1 MKGKIP
7 ENFMKKLIIVLFFFT
22 AIVAGLV
29 FACRKTKVSEDND
42 KKEPI
47 EADNSVQAPAFNT
60 DSAYVFIQKQLE
72 FGPRVPNTSAHVNCG
87 DYLIKTLKSYGADV
101 VEQKFEAQ
109 AFDGKKLQLRNIIAS
124 FNREAPKRILL
135 AAHWDSRPFAD
146 KDTIN
151 KDKPILGANDGA
163 SGVAVLLQLASM
175 VASAN
180 PKLSIGVD
188 IIFFD
193 GEDYGKREDD
203 VEGENDVL
211 WWCLGSQYWSKNK
224 HKENYTAYYGIL
236 LDMVGGKNDK
246 FTQEGNSLI
255 YAPKVVE
262 KVWGAAQKLGFS
274 SYFLPKQTD
283 AITDDHFFVNE
294 FAKIPMIDIV
304 AYDADKNR
312 PFGDYHHTHRD
323 SLDIID
329 KNTLKAVGQTL
340 AFVIWNEG
348 YSPPV

>member
-1 MKGKIP
+1 
-7 ENFMKKLIIVLFFFT
+7 MKKSTTIVFFILALVSGLFS
-22 AIVAGLV
+22 
-29 FACRKTKVSEDND
+29 ACKKTKDSDENNTKTPIAAD
-42 KKEPI
+42 K
-47 EADNSVQAPAFNT
+47 SVQAPDFNA
-60 DSAYVFIQKQLE
+60 DSAYVFIQRQLE
-72 FGPRVPNTSAHVNCG
+72 FGPRVPNTPAHVKCG
-87 DYLIKTLKSYGADV
+87 DYLVNTLKSYGAAV
-101 VEQKFEAQ
+101 TEQKFEAP

-124 FNREAPKRILL
+124 FNPEGTKRILL
-135 AAHWDSRPFAD
+135 AAHWDTRPFAD
-146 KDTIN
+146 KDTKD

-175 VASAN
+175 IASADTR
-180 PKLSIGVD
+180 PSVGVD
-188 IIFFD
+188 MIFFD

-203 VEGENDVL
+203 VEGEGDVL
-211 WWCLGSQYWSKNK
+211 WWCLGSQHWSKNK

-262 KVWGAAQKLGFS
+262 KVWSAAQRLGYS
-274 SYFLPKQTD
+274 SHFIPKQTD

-304 AYDADKNR
+304 AYDTDKNQ

-323 SLDIID
+323 NLDIID
-329 KNTLKAVGQTL
+329 RNTLKAVGQTL
-340 AFVIWNEG
+340 AFIIWNE
-348 YSPPV
+348 SHSVPS

>member
-1 MKGKIP
+1 
-7 ENFMKKLIIVLFFFT
+7 MKKSTAVLLLLSAF
-22 AIVAGLV
+22 ISGL
-29 FACRKTKVSEDND
+29 FIACKKTREADDED
-42 KKEPI
+42 KKTPI
-47 EADNSVQAPAFNT
+47 EADKSVQAPDFNA
-60 DSAYVFIQKQLE
+60 DSAYAFIQKQLE
-72 FGPRVPNTSAHVNCG
+72 FGPRVPNTPAHVKCG
-87 DYLIKTLKSYGADV
+87 DYLVTTLKSYGAV
-101 VEQKFEAQ
+101 VTEQKFEAA

-124 FNREAPKRILL
+124 FNPEATKRILL

-146 KDTIN
+146 KDEKD

-175 VASAN
+175 MASADSK
-180 PKLSIGVD
+180 PSVGVD

-193 GEDYGKREDD
+193 GEDYGKREYD
-203 VEGENDVL
+203 VEKEGDVL
-211 WWCLGSQYWSKNK
+211 WWCLGSQHWSKNK

-262 KVWGAAQKLGFS
+262 KVWSAAQRLGFS
-274 SYFLPKQTD
+274 SYFIPKQTD

-294 FAKIPMIDIV
+294 FGKIPMIDIV
-304 AYDADKNR
+304 AYDTDKNQ

-323 SLDIID
+323 NLDIID

-340 AFVIWNEG
+340 VFVIWNEG
-348 YSPPV
+348 YSSPS